1 MTNLSGKFGLYDE
14 TKTTCKLGSTFTKRR
29 EGLASLYLNEFRW
42 SGHRRTAAGVNNMNS
57 ALQLTTRG
65 SYSYARSRSRGT
77 TCVIF
82 GRSGRISW
90 ASEGWRRRRI
100 TDLHPSRITDHE
112 LIKANAEL
120 VNCSMKQPRR
130 TRTDH
135 TVPFQEAAAF
145 MFTSAWRTRG
155 VTWQGLPFSVLTT
168 RVVFFSPPLFT
179 FQWFVPPPSCWGGR
193 SQEFYIG
200 GAKFEFFLQSHSYS
214 HILSQLHVLTS
225 FTYIFGFHLGQNKK
239 SYEAIKYGYMNS
251 FNIRC
256 RWFRNFFD
264 S

>member
-1 MTNLSGKFGLYDE
+1 VRDLWKIGAQ
-14 TKTTCKLGSTFTKRR
+14 R
-29 EGLASLYLNEFRW
+29 ERVDDAIEPHLLRKWG
-42 SGHRRTAAGVNNMNS
+42 
-57 ALQLTTRG
+57 LTT
-65 SYSYARSRSRGT
+65 A
-77 TCVIF
+77 
-82 GRSGRISW
+82 
-90 ASEGWRRRRI
+90 
-100 TDLHPSRITDHE
+100 TDHGSPSISDPSPVSARQPDHDEIQKAATE

-251 FNIRC
+251 FHIRC